1 MRKTSCYPFATP
13 PTLAT
18 PPILS
23 EDVTFG
29 KTRLS
34 TDSKGALQAAL
45 RFGSL
50 PIANVT
56 QTARLRPSTDSKERH
71 TMTRQDS
78 IL

>member
-29 KTRLS
+29 KIRLS
-34 TDSKGALQAAL
+34 TDSKGCLT
-45 RFGSL
+45 GS
-50 PIANVT
+50 
-56 QTARLRPSTDSKERH
+56 TAIRLSTDSKRH
-71 TMTRQDS
+71 TDS
-78 IL
+78 KTQTLY